1 MKTTLAMNNAA
12 HFAAV
17 KESKCNEIIC
27 VLFEL
32 GFEFDSPTL
41 VAIDWIALSTLMELS
56 NSGVELWDFFTSWIW

>member
-1 MKTTLAMNNAA
+1 MKTTLAMNKAA

-41 VAIDWIALSTLMELS
+41 VAID
-56 NSGVELWDFFTSWIW
+56 